1 MLTRRIIRLYNG
13 KRAKKSILR
22 GGNMNKKLI
31 RFLTDCMTIHRL
43 DRNMSVY
50 IETWPDLPDGGEAVV
65 NTLTAEKEYRIPL
78 QLA

>member
-1 MLTRRIIRLYNG
+1 
-13 KRAKKSILR
+13 
-22 GGNMNKKLI
+22 MNKKLI
-31 RFLTDCMTIHRL
+31 RFLTDCITIHRL

-65 NTLTAEKEYRIPL
+65 NTLTAEKKYRIPL

>member
-1 MLTRRIIRLYNG
+1 
-13 KRAKKSILR
+13 
-22 GGNMNKKLI
+22 MNKKLI
-31 RFLTDCMTIHRL
+31 RFLTDCMAIHRL